1 MNIYRPNDGHG
12 DPGCRPSCPCP
23 CPTYCPVPGPQGP
36 QGPQGVPGETG
47 PTGPT
52 GPQGV
57 QGLQGPQGPQ
67 GPMGPTGP
75 QGVQGVQGLP
85 GVTGPTGPTGQGATG
100 SMGATGPTGATG
112 ATGPADVLAVTDD
125 TSQTSAAGT
134 PLAFAATA
142 LASGNSLSHQ
152 PGSADIVINQP
163 GIYQASFHSTVST
176 ETGASIPATL
186 TVNLALN
193 GATLPG
199 ASATHTFASSA
210 EASTLSFTVPFQVDT
225 TPSTLTAVPIQAGFP
240 FANSSLTVVRLGDVP
255 TA

>member
-1 MNIYRPNDGHG
+1 M
-12 DPGCRPSCPCP
+12 
-23 CPTYCPVPGPQGP
+23 
-36 QGPQGVPGETG
+36 
-47 PTGPT
+47 
-52 GPQGV
+52 
-57 QGLQGPQGPQ
+57 
-67 GPMGPTGP
+67 
-75 QGVQGVQGLP
+75 
-85 GVTGPTGPTGQGATG
+85 
-100 SMGATGPTGATG
+100 
-112 ATGPADVLAVTDD
+112 LAVTDD

-134 PLAFAATA
+134 PLTFAATA

-210 EASTLSFTVPFQVDT
+210 EASTLSFMVPFQVDA
-225 TPSTLTAVPIQAGFP
+225 TPSTLAAVPVQAGFP

>member
-1 MNIYRPNDGHG
+1 MIFKGYSHFPYKNAP
-12 DPGCRPSCPCP
+12 
-23 CPTYCPVPGPQGP
+23 
-36 QGPQGVPGETG
+36 
-47 PTGPT
+47 
-52 GPQGV
+52 
-57 QGLQGPQGPQ
+57 
-67 GPMGPTGP
+67 
-75 QGVQGVQGLP
+75 
-85 GVTGPTGPTGQGATG
+85 
-100 SMGATGPTGATG
+100 TG

-152 PGSADIVINQP
+152 PGSADIVINQS

-225 TPSTLTAVPIQAGFP
+225 TPSTLTAVPVQAGFP